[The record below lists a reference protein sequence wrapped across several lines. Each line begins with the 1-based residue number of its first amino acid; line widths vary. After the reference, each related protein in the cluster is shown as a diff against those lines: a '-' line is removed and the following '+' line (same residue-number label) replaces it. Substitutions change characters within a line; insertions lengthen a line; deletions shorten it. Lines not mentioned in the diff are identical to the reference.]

1 MQILIQPDS
10 LSMVGSMNSF
20 EIYTTKEVTFVLK
33 DKATGSIIV
42 QHTYTPNEEHRIT
55 LKVKDIILPLLSFKV
70 SDSSVPYEQPN
81 IIKAYQAV
89 ITEAG
94 STQPSTVEFSVL
106 RAGVDQ
112 LADSATNFLKTNFLT
127 WQPNVKAV
135 TYYMP
140 EFLTYYAQQDCVLKC
155 KASIWNGTGYDVQ
168 QVTLASLSA
177 GKVWTVPMQ
186 YAVVVKALQGDV
198 LPSYYDVWVE
208 DADGTRLTYVQRYYA
223 SDQKSE
229 EEEWF
234 LFENS
239 LGGIYCFMAYGNI
252 ENTAEYTHN
261 VAEIEEDSEE
271 YRVDT
276 TRKYKK
282 NTGFLDKKER
292 QWLLD
297 FFPSLGKYHYSRN
310 ALRKITVT
318 DSDVNYEAKELPSN
332 YTFTYKY
339 SDARPYLNLERSDV
353 QLSEMEIHIPDLG
366 NFTIAPRL
374 VEFPRQALSDGAL
387 FPVQTPYSEE
397 WGATT
402 MAFICQH
409 IAASLTEGYKGGGGI
424 GHTHNNIDV
433 LDALSEFMGYV
444 MYNGEKL
451 KAGTADE
458 ADDFSEN
465 GKASKKIL
473 RKDIAD
479 VASELI
485 GFLKGAT
492 FGAFAPGIV
501 MGSGARIDERGN
513 AEVES
518 LTSRSSIIAKELIT
532 NRQTA
537 MESNFVFTESGLV
550 ETVREMASTSD
561 DGNTTYKLKLQK
573 RWENDF
579 TAFKEN
585 DVVLA
590 SINTLSSGGEFY
602 DMWFRVLSVNTVA
615 NTIDVVCYPDNEVP
629 SGKNYPPTELA
640 RLIRW
645 GNAVDEDRQSCWYIS
660 SSDGLLVWLD
670 HVTKPIIDKSNY
682 SLAMGKLPDA
692 LQFVFKDF
700 PTANKRD
707 GAFYAKWMM
716 AQTFQTID
724 YQGNPIIT
732 TRDRGAWSEDVA
744 KGDSPY
750 RNGDNTVDTVYYL
763 GCKWQCLED
772 KTTKPPTYSST
783 AWAFVEGNPF
793 FQLEM
798 LSTNY
803 WSFRASQIMRRDSD
817 NNFVPFTTLYVKGWL
832 YNQDV
837 TSSMFNITWTRDTG
851 NAAKDNEWAVAH
863 ANAGASIDLTYE
875 ELGGTDYK
883 MGTVTFKVS
892 AEMRDGETL
901 LTDNDSKKI

>member
-10 LSMVGSMNSF
+10 LSMVGSMNPF

-33 DKATGSIIV
+33 DKATGSIVV
-42 QHTYTPNEEHRIT
+42 QHTYTPNEDHRIT

-70 SDSSVPYEQPN
+70 SDSSLPYEQPN
-81 IIKAYQAV
+81 IMKAYEAV
-89 ITEAG
+89 LTEKG
-94 STQPSTVEFSVL
+94 ESQSITVEFSVL

-112 LADSATNFLKTNFLT
+112 LADSAANFLKTNFLT
-127 WQPNVKAV
+127 WQPTAKAV
-135 TYYMP
+135 TYYSP
-140 EFLTYYAQQDCVLKC
+140 EFLTYYAQDNCTLKC
-155 KASIWNGTGYDVQ
+155 KASMWNGTGYDVQ
-168 QVTLASLSA
+168 ELTLASLAA
-177 GKVWTVPMQ
+177 GKVWTIPVQ
-186 YAVVVKALQGDV
+186 YAIIANQVTGDV
-198 LPSYYDVWVE
+198 LPSYYGIWVE
-208 DADGTRLTYVQRYYA
+208 DADGTRLTYEQRYYA

-239 LGGIYCFMAYGNI
+239 LGGIDCFRAYGNS

-276 TRKYKK
+276 DRKFKK
-282 NTGFLDKKER
+282 NTGFLDKNER
-292 QWLLD
+292 LWLLD
-297 FFPSLGKYHYSRN
+297 FFPSLGKYHYSSN
-310 ALRKITVT
+310 SLRKITVT

-339 SDARPYLNLERSDV
+339 SDARPYLNLKRTDAE
-353 QLSEMEIHIPDLG
+353 LKEMEIHIPDLG

-374 VEFPRQALSDGAL
+374 VEFPRQSLSDGAL
-387 FPVQTPYSEE
+387 FPVQNPYSEE

-402 MAFICQH
+402 MASICQH

-424 GHTHNNIDV
+424 GHTHNNID
-433 LDALSEFMGYV
+433 LLNALSEFAGYIL
-444 MYNGEKL
+444 YNGEKL
-451 KAGTADE
+451 KAGLADE

-479 VASELI
+479 IAQELI
-485 GFLKGAT
+485 TFLKGAA
-492 FGAFAPGIV
+492 FGNFTPGITT
-501 MGSGARIDERGN
+501 GSGARIDERGN
-513 AEVES
+513 GEFES
-518 LTSRSSIIAKELIT
+518 ITSRSSITTKELIV

-550 ETVREMASTSD
+550 ESVKEIPSTAGD
-561 DGNTTYKLKLQK
+561 NTIYKLKLQK

-585 DVVLA
+585 DVILA
-590 SINTLSSGGEFY
+590 SINSLMADGKFY
-602 DMWFRVLSVNTVA
+602 DMWFRVLSVNTVS
-615 NTIDVVCYPDNEVP
+615 NTIDVVCYPDDEVP

-645 GNAVDEDRQSCWYIS
+645 GNATNEGRQSCWYIS

-670 HVTKPIIDKSNY
+670 HVMKPIIDKTNY
-682 SLAMGKLPDA
+682 SVALGKLPDA

-707 GAFYAKWMM
+707 GAFYAKWMV
-716 AQTFQTID
+716 ASSFQTID

-732 TRDRGAWSEDVA
+732 TRVRGQWSLEVA
-744 KGDSPY
+744 KGNDPY
-750 RNGDNTVDTVYYL
+750 RNGDNTVDSVYYL
-763 GCKWQCLED
+763 GCKWRCLKD
-772 KTTKPPTYSST
+772 KTTSPPTYSST
-783 AWAFVEGNPF
+783 DWAFEEGNPY

-798 LSTNY
+798 LSSNN
-803 WSFRASQIMRRDSD
+803 WHFRSAQIMQRDSD
-817 NNFVPFTTLYVKGWL
+817 HNFVPFTTLYLKGWL

-837 TSSMFNITWTRDTG
+837 TSSMVNIVWTRNTG
-851 NAAKDNEWAVAH
+851 NPSKDNEWAQAH
-863 ANAGASIDLTYE
+863 AESGLSIALTYDD
-875 ELGGTDYK
+875 LGNSDYI
-883 MGTVTFKVS
+883 MGTVTFKAT
-892 AEMRDGETL
+892 AEIRDGETL
-901 LTDNDSKKI
+901 LTDFDTVKI